1 MLYYCFT
8 FSVFFPIFTAMTQKK
23 QNTPMPIAFFL
34 QRDESFIALPQK
46 FYHNA
51 MKGLPQSHKSFT
63 AV

>member
-8 FSVFFPIFTAMTQKK
+8 FSVFFPIFTPMTQKK
-23 QNTPMPIAFFL
+23 QNPPMLFAIFL
-34 QRDESFIALPQK
+34 QCDESFIALPQK

-51 MKGLPQSHKSFT
+51 MKVLPHRDKSFT